1 MNDVRITLQAVEDFD
16 AGRRQALEALRLAAF
31 PPGQRESEI
40 PARFTWSKGEWGAL
54 VENPEDSLVSYA
66 GVMFRQVRL
75 DGRRLRLA
83 GLGGVK
89 THPDWR
95 RRGLAARAVARI
107 MDHARQQT
115 EVPFA
120 MLFCRPDRVA
130 YYASLGWQVF
140 EGEILMHQPGG
151 AAAYLE
157 AFRGMTAPL
166 NGEAPVSGQIDICG
180 LPF

>member
-1 MNDVRITLQAVEDFD
+1 MNEVRITLLAVGDFD
-16 AGRRQALEALRLAAF
+16 AGRKQALEDLRRAAF
-31 PPGQRESEI
+31 PPGERETEI
-40 PARFTWSKGEWGAL
+40 PARFTWAKGEWGAL
-54 VENPEDSLVSYA
+54 VENAQRSLVSYA
-66 GVMFRQVRL
+66 GVMFRQVTL
-75 DGRRLRLA
+75 DGRALRLA

-95 RRGLAARAVARI
+95 RQGLAARAVARI
-107 MDHARQQT
+107 MDHAREQAD
-115 EVPFA
+115 VPFA

-130 YYASLGWQVF
+130 YYASLGWSLF
-140 EGEILMHQPGG
+140 EGEIFMQQPGG

-166 NGEAPVSGQIDICG
+166 GGEAPVAGQIDIRG